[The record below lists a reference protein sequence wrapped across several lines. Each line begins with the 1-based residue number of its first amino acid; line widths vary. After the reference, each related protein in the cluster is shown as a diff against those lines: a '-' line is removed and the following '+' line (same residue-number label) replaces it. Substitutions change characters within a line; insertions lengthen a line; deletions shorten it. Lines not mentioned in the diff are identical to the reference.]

1 MVRRYETRGC
11 VWALGFCIVVS
22 NTCHIFVAPVLFCSP
37 HLTTAWDRIDINDP
51 NMTLNEFLEH
61 IEAQYHCEVQML
73 SQGVTIL
80 HSFFFPPSKV
90 NERKAMKLEDV
101 AAQFSLKRPLTPND
115 KYLVFEVCACK
126 ADDYPAGSGDDD
138 EEEDEDDDDLN
149 LPYVRFKTSM

>member
-1 MVRRYETRGC
+1 
-11 VWALGFCIVVS
+11 
-22 NTCHIFVAPVLFCSP
+22 
-37 HLTTAWDRIDINDP
+37 
-51 NMTLNEFLEH
+51 MTLNEFLEH

-126 ADDYPAGSGDDD
+126 GDDYPAGSGDDD
-138 EEEDEDDDDLN
+138 EEDEDDDDLN